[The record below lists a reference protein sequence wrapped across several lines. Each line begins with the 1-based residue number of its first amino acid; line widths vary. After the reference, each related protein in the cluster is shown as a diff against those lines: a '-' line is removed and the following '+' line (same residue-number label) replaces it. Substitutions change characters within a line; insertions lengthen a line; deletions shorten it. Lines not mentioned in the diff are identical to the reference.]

1 MTREKLKT
9 LVEIK
14 DTIDGL
20 EETKKEMDKNHWV
33 KIVTPNNELYI
44 NSAMYDRLNNDLYGI
59 LIDLKMRFEEM

>member
-1 MTREKLKT
+1 MTREKLNT

-20 EETKKEMDKNHWV
+20 EEIKKEMDKNHWV

-44 NSAMYDRLNNDLYGI
+44 NSAMYNRLYNDLYGI